1 MSLARPPRAVT
12 VARVQAIEITLNW
25 RWAPILLLGT
35 WLLAQNVLPARF
47 PTWAV
52 STSWLTAGAA
62 VLAGEAALLLHELG
76 HALVARRDGLRVTRI
91 VFHGFHA
98 QTIVDRGLDPSAHEL
113 WIALAGPS
121 VNLVLVA
128 LAAGLRVALGASG
141 AFDAFLLMLLLGNAA
156 AAVLS
161 LLPLGP
167 SDGARALS
175 GLRRRRNALEAEV
188 ASQRQDQNDEDQ
200 QA

>member
-1 MSLARPPRAVT
+1 
-12 VARVQAIEITLNW
+12 VQAIEIALNW

-47 PTWAV
+47 PTWEV
-52 STSWLTAGAA
+52 STSWLTAVAA

-91 VFHGFHA
+91 VFHGFRA
-98 QTIVDRGLDPSAHEL
+98 QTIVDSGVAAAHDT

-121 VNLVLVA
+121 VNVVLVG
-128 LAAGLRVALGASG
+128 LAAGLRALLSTSG
-141 AFDAFLLMLLLGNAA
+141 ALDAFLLMLLLGNAA

-161 LLPLGP
+161 LVPLGP
-167 SDGARALS
+167 SDGARVLS
-175 GLRRRRNALEAEV
+175 GLRRRRSALEAEV
-188 ASQRQDQNDEDQ
+188 PGQRQDQNNEDQ

>member
-1 MSLARPPRAVT
+1 MSLALPPRAVT

-98 QTIVDRGLDPSAHEL
+98 QTIVDRSFDPPVHEV

-121 VNLVLVA
+121 VNLVLAA
-128 LAAGLRVALGASG
+128 LAAGLRVAFGTSG
-141 AFDAFLLMLLLGNAA
+141 ALDAFLLMLLLGNAA
-156 AAVLS
+156 TAVLS

-175 GLRRRRNALEAEV
+175 GRRRRTALEAEV
-188 ASQRQDQNDEDQ
+188 PSQRQDQDNEDQ

>member
-12 VARVQAIEITLNW
+12 VARVHAIEITLNW

-98 QTIVDRGLDPSAHEL
+98 QTIVDSAIDPPVHDL

-121 VNLVLVA
+121 VNLVLVV
-128 LAAGLRVALGASG
+128 LAAALRVALGTSG
-141 AFDAFLLMLLLGNAA
+141 ALDAFLLMLLLGNAA
-156 AAVLS
+156 TAVLS

-188 ASQRQDQNDEDQ
+188 PGQRQDQNDEDQ
-200 QA
+200 KA